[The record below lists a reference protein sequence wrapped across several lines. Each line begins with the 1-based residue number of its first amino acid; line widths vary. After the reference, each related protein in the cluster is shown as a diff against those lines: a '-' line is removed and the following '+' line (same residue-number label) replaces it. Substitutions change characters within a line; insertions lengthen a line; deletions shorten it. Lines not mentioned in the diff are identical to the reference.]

1 MEIVDKNGVRC
12 PYATNNIQILVEGVG
27 ELIGLDSGNQN
38 SHERYKT
45 NNRNAYEGRILATIK
60 PTKAGIVKVLA
71 VSGELIKGVKTI
83 NVVN

>member
-1 MEIVDKNGVRC
+1 M
-12 PYATNNIQILVEGVG
+12 PLTIQILIEGVG
-27 ELIGLDSGNQN
+27 ELMGLDSGNQN

-60 PTKAGIVKVLA
+60 LIKTGIVKVIA
-71 VSGELIKGVKTI
+71 ISGDLIKGVKTI